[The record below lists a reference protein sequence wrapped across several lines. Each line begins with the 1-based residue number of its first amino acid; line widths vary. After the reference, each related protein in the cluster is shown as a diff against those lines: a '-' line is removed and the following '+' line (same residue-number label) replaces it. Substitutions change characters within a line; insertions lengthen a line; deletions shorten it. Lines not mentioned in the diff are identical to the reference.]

1 MRHKL
6 VSALLLAAAA
16 TSAHGGW
23 WDDAGAA
30 RRVPLADIRRDPARW
45 LDVEVLVQVRYLR
58 ARDADDAVSARFAAK
73 DWRAVEVVPAEVAA
87 DKAKPGDTFA
97 RAFVARRSVGESRLE
112 QAAPG
117 ARVELRACVRDAVAG
132 EPWMEVIEVVGDGDP
147 LTREEAAVLANAD
160 RLMVKDN
167 AAAAETQFRSLLDK
181 RVLPRAVQAALWR
194 KVGAACWSRKAM
206 AESASA
212 YAAALALDPSHKPT
226 AEKLAAAKA
235 AADAAASRNPPPPSR
250 ELLPPSGIDAAAPA
264 PADGTAP
271 PAPPPPR
278 RPSKKVEA
286 PTRPSGAPAE
296 TPPVPPPAPE
306 DPPPTPPKPE
316 PSGPK

>member
-1 MRHKL
+1 MRHTL

-58 ARDADDAVSARFAAK
+58 ARDADDAGSARFAAK

-87 DKAKPGDTFA
+87 NKAKPEDTFA
-97 RAFVARRSVGESRLE
+97 RAFVARRSVGERRLE
-112 QAAPG
+112 EAAAG

-167 AAAAETQFRSLLDK
+167 AAAAEAQFRSLLDK

-206 AESASA
+206 AESANA
-212 YAAALALDPSHKPT
+212 YAAALALDPSHKAT

-235 AADAAASRNPPPPSR
+235 AAEADAARNPPAPTR
-250 ELLPPSGIDAAAPA
+250 GLLPPTGIDAAAPA

-271 PAPPPPR
+271 PAPPR

-286 PTRPSGAPAE
+286 PTRPSGTPAE
-296 TPPVPPPAPE
+296 TPPTPPPAPE